1 MRNLIQLTVLIGAAT
16 MPGWTL
22 SASEGDAK
30 YREHVM
36 EAVGGHMQA
45 MVDIL
50 KQEVSHS
57 DHLLLHADA
66 MADLGKIALTLFPQG
81 SEGGDALP
89 AIWEQ
94 PKEFQEKLQAF
105 KQKYLKDIRIANT
118 DVVSGTHYKQILEYV
133 DAKGIDLIIM
143 GSGTTVTNMMFG
155 TVAGKVSRLADVPV
169 MLVKIK

>member
-1 MRNLIQLTVLIGAAT
+1 MRNLIRLTVLVGAAT

-50 KQEVSHS
+50 KQEVAHS
-57 DHLLLHADA
+57 DHLLLHSNA

-105 KQKYLKDIRIANT
+105 DSAAAGLKETVSSGGEVGPAFQKLGQACKSCHDDYRA
-118 DVVSGTHYKQILEYV
+118 E
-133 DAKGIDLIIM
+133 
-143 GSGTTVTNMMFG
+143 
-155 TVAGKVSRLADVPV
+155 
-169 MLVKIK
+169 